1 MTLRRRTVVLL
12 MLAAM
17 AAASIAL
24 AAAGPAAAAASDRF
38 SCRASAARVIL
49 LGSAPIEP
57 ILANDKNDP
66 CVSET
71 RSGTPPANGGAVS
84 LGAAQ
89 AQTVA
94 AATSGAASARVA
106 DVGVNLGPTLLP
118 LQVLVQG
125 VNAQASYFCQG
136 TTLAF
141 AGNSQVAGISIN
153 GLAINI
159 PDPNA
164 PLDIDLGDIL
174 TIHLNQTVVT
184 KTGDLTEV
192 TKRAVFIES
201 KLLATQIALGEARAG
216 VAGNP
221 CAGNG
226 LVPTPGP
233 GTVTTIT
240 VPVPSGSIAGI
251 SPGIVP
257 GACATKPFTVTVRG
271 RGIAR
276 TVFSVDGKTVA
287 AVGKSNTPSFQ
298 LDPAKVA
305 IGLHKVRAV
314 ATFTDKNVK
323 PKVLNFVFGRCGA
336 VIPSTA
342 QFGKCANIRVTN
354 TSPGTV
360 FVKLT
365 SGPKSV
371 RLFGGH
377 LYHFTKP
384 GTRVVCFK
392 IPLRARN
399 ATVGTTRRFTVAVKV
414 GGKNFIRTLRV
425 S

>member
-1 MTLRRRTVVLL
+1 MLA
-12 MLAAM
+12 LAAM
-17 AAASIAL
+17 AASIPL
-24 AAAGPAAAAASDRF
+24 AAAGSAGAATGDRF

-49 LGSAPIEP
+49 LGSPALEP
-57 ILANDKNDP
+57 ILANDPNDP

-71 RSGTPPANGGAVS
+71 RSGTPPASGGAVAV
-84 LGAAQ
+84 GAAQ
-89 AQTVA
+89 AQTVGSPL
-94 AATSGAASARVA
+94 TGAASARVA
-106 DVGVNLGPTLLP
+106 DVGVNLGATLLP
-118 LQVLVQG
+118 LTIAVEG
-125 VNAQASYFCQG
+125 VNAQSSYFCQG
-136 TTLAF
+136 TTLAYSG
-141 AGNSQVAGISIN
+141 ASQVAGISIN
-153 GLAINI
+153 GLKINI
-159 PDPNA
+159 PDPSA

-174 TIHLNQTVVT
+174 VVHLNQTVVT
-184 KTGDLTEV
+184 KNGDLTEV

-221 CAGNG
+221 CAAAA
-226 LVPTPGP
+226 VTPPVPGP
-233 GTVTTIT
+233 GTVTTIR

-287 AVGKSNTPSFQ
+287 AVGKNNSPSFV
-298 LDPAKVA
+298 LDPAKVG

-314 ATFTDKNVK
+314 TTFLDTKVR
-323 PKVLNFVFGRCGA
+323 PKTLNFVFGRCGA

-342 QFGKCANIRVTN
+342 QFGKCANIRITN
-354 TSPGTV
+354 TRPGKV
-360 FVKLT
+360 FVALR

-377 LYHFTKP
+377 LFNFTAP
-384 GTRVVCFK
+384 GTRVVCIK
-392 IPLRARN
+392 IPLRAKN
-399 ATVGTTRRFTVAVKV
+399 ATLGTTRNFTVAVKI
-414 GGKNFIRTLRV
+414 GGRNFIRTIRV

>member
-1 MTLRRRTVVLL
+1 MRKRRTFLL
-12 MLAAM
+12 LVAT
-17 AAASIAL
+17 AL
-24 AAAGPAAAAASDRF
+24 ASAGLALASAGTAAAADHF
-38 SCRASAARVIL
+38 TCRASAARIIL
-49 LGSAPIEP
+49 LGGAPIEP
-57 ILANDKNDP
+57 VLANGADDP

-71 RSGTPPANGGAVS
+71 KSGTPPANGGAVS
-84 LGAAQ
+84 VGAAQ
-89 AQTVA
+89 AQTVGEGQG
-94 AATSGAASARVA
+94 SSSARVA

-118 LQVLVQG
+118 LQILVQG

-141 AGNSQVAGISIN
+141 AGGSQVAGVSIN
-153 GLAINI
+153 GLQINI

-164 PLDIDLGDIL
+164 PLDIDLSPIL
-174 TIHLNQTVVT
+174 TIHLNQTVVSQQGGVT
-184 KTGDLTEV
+184 DV
-192 TKRAVFIES
+192 TKRAVFIDS
-201 KLLATQIALGEARAG
+201 QLLGTQVALGEARAG
-216 VAGNP
+216 VVGNP
-221 CAGNG
+221 CLSGG
-226 LVPTPGP
+226 GVPVPNP
-233 GTVTTIT
+233 GTVTTIK
-240 VPVPSGSIAGI
+240 VPVPLGSIAGI

-257 GACATKPFTVTVRG
+257 GACAQRPFTVTVRG

-287 AVGKSNTPSFQ
+287 AVGKNNAPSFT

-314 ATFTDKNVK
+314 STFLDKNVK
-323 PKVLNFVFGRCGA
+323 PKTMNFVFGRCGA
-336 VIPSTA
+336 IIPSTA

-354 TSPGTV
+354 TTPGTV

-377 LYHFTKP
+377 LFHFTKP

-399 ATVGTTRRFTVAVKV
+399 ATVGTTRKFTVAVKV
-414 GGKNFIRTLRV
+414 GGKAFIRTIRI